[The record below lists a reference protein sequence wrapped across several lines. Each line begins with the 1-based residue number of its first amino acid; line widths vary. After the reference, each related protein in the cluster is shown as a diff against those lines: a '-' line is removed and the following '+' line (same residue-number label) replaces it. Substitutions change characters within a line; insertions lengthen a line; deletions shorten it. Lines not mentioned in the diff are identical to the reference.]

1 MFILWLPLINVRWL
15 LVSWNGK
22 LIFEWN
28 IIEIHFQ
35 AANVTIS
42 QYLQSENITT
52 VPCRQPAPNV
62 FQSVATLWFFNILCL
77 TWRQEPDQV
86 LKSKTKMTKR
96 AKRTT
101 KRALRMR
108 LRTPCFCFAKE
119 KPTLRFPATSF
130 KPWLT
135 FCQNHP
141 HVCSISDECNA
152 VRLVVMTA
160 LYSKKLF
167 YI

>member
-1 MFILWLPLINVRWL
+1 MFILRLPLINVRWL

-62 FQSVATLWFFNILCL
+62 FQPVATLWFFNILCL

-86 LKSKTKMTKR
+86 LKSKTKMTEEGEEGDQEGTTDAPENSMLLFRKR
-96 AKRTT
+96 KTNFALSCDQFQAMIDFLPKSSTRLFHFWWMQCCAVSCDDRT
-101 KRALRMR
+101 
-108 LRTPCFCFAKE
+108 
-119 KPTLRFPATSF
+119 
-130 KPWLT
+130 
-135 FCQNHP
+135 
-141 HVCSISDECNA
+141 
-152 VRLVVMTA
+152 
-160 LYSKKLF
+160 YSKKLF
-167 YI
+167 CI